1 MPTVTQV
8 RDELARVITVGAGL
22 RAAALVQDTMV
33 APIAIVSRRPF
44 DPRMIFSQAKAAYQF
59 TVTIYVD
66 RTDERAAQRALD
78 NWCEIRSIDLVVET
92 DEQLDAETGDDLLVE
107 ESASVVEAIQ
117 NGANWLVDVDYA
129 QVTQIGEVQAVII
142 GESNYL
148 AVPLDVEV
156 VF

>member
-1 MPTVTQV
+1 MPTVAQV
-8 RDELARVITVGAGL
+8 RDELADVITTGAGL

-33 APIAIVSRRPF
+33 APIAVVTRRPF

-78 NWCEIRSIDLVVET
+78 TYCELSG
-92 DEQLDAETGDDLLVE
+92 TG
-107 ESASVVEAIQ
+107 SVTAAIQ
-117 NGANWLVDVDYA
+117 NGANWSVTVDYA

>member
-8 RDELARVITVGAGL
+8 RDELADIITDRAGL
-22 RAAALVQDTMV
+22 RAAALVQDTMIP
-33 APIAIVSRRPF
+33 PIAIITRRPF

-59 TVTIYVD
+59 TITIYVD
-66 RTDERAAQRALD
+66 RTSERSAQ
-78 NWCEIRSIDLVVET
+78 I
-92 DEQLDAETGDDLLVE
+92 QLDEYLELTGND
-107 ESASVVEAIQ
+107 SVTAAIQ
-117 NGANWLVDVDYA
+117 NSANWTLTVDYA

>member
-8 RDELARVITVGAGL
+8 RDELADVITTGAGL
-22 RAAALVQDTMV
+22 RAAALVQDVMV
-33 APIAIVSRRPF
+33 APIAVVTRRSF
-44 DPRMIFSQAKAAYQF
+44 DPRLVLQQSKAAYQF

-66 RTDERAAQRALD
+66 RTDERAAQVALD
-78 NWCEIRSIDLVVET
+78 GYIELSG
-92 DEQLDAETGDDLLVE
+92 AG
-107 ESASVVEAIQ
+107 SVVAAIQ
-117 NGANWLVDVDYA
+117 TGSNWSVTVDYA
-129 QVTQIGEVQAVII
+129 QVTQIGEVSAVVI